1 MMMVL
6 DKRPNPDDRRLK
18 VFFDGSCPRCRR
30 EIKLY
35 RRLTGSINCHW
46 IDANTMNA
54 GEMPK
59 RFTREGLLNRFHVEH
74 PTEGL
79 LSGALAFGMLWRE
92 LFGWRWIY
100 TIVKIPIVTLVCELT
115 YRGFLLLR
123 KILKWK
129 PVQ

>member
-1 MMMVL
+1 MTMGL
-6 DKRPNPDDRRLK
+6 DKKPNSDDSRLK
-18 VFFDGSCPRCRR
+18 VFFDGSCPLCRR

-54 GEMPK
+54 DEMPS

-92 LFGWRWIY
+92 VFDWRWIY
-100 TIVKIPIVTLVCELT
+100 TIVKVPIVTLVCELA
-115 YRGFLLLR
+115 YRGFLSIR
-123 KILKWK
+123 KRLKRK
-129 PVQ
+129 LVR